1 MDKKEKKIS
10 KEKKP
15 KENKNKENKSKKNKE
30 NTEKD
35 SKEKKPKENKENKE
49 NKEKKQKEN
58 KENKENKEKKP
69 KENKEIKPKENKE
82 IKLSEDDIGS
92 TIRKWNDNKNR
103 DSKKGTFTS
112 EEINKIKDS
121 VCLYA
126 FENKLSEQDLI
137 NLVTEKQSKKD
148 KNIWPKI
155 SECLPE
161 RSVQSIHNFC
171 HRSLNPYN
179 YKGNWSDE
187 EVSKLIQ

>member
-1 MDKKEKKIS
+1 MENKNKEKLNSKEKKIKNQEKKSKS
-10 KEKKP
+10 KEKKDS
-15 KENKNKENKSKKNKE
+15 KENKNKENKENKNKEKKENKNKE
-30 NTEKD
+30 N
-35 SKEKKPKENKENKE
+35 KENKNKENKENKE
-49 NKEKKQKEN
+49 NK
-58 KENKENKEKKP
+58 NKEKNP
-69 KENKEIKPKENKE
+69 KENKEIKP
-82 IKLSEDDIGS
+82 SEQDIGS

-112 EEINKIKDS
+112 EEIKKIKDS
-121 VCLYA
+121 VCQYA
-126 FENKLSEQDLI
+126 FENNLSEQDLI

-179 YKGNWSDE
+179 YKGNWADE
-187 EVSKLIQ
+187 EVTKLIQ